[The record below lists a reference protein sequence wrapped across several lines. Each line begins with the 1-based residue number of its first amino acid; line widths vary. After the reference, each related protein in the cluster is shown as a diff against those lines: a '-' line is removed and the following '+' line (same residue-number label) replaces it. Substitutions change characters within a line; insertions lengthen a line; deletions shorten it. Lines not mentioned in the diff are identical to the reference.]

1 MRIERV
7 PLVALVGLVAVA
19 PLLISA
25 KSSPAV
31 GICEA
36 KIARVWHGRV
46 KKERADEYGKYIGD
60 AITKFRSIPGNR
72 GYQLMRESAGAEEH
86 FSVISYW
93 DSREAI
99 HAYAGADITKV
110 RPLPKDPEFL
120 IDAEPNVRN
129 YDLLV
134 VNADCPAH

>member
-1 MRIERV
+1 MRIERMA
-7 PLVALVGLVAVA
+7 LVALVGLS

-46 KKERADEYGKYIGD
+46 KTERADEYAKYIAD
-60 AITKFRSIPGNR
+60 AITKFRTIPGNR
-72 GYQLMRESAGAEEH
+72 GYQLMREPAGAETH

-93 DSREAI
+93 DSRDAI
-99 HAYAGADITKV
+99 HAYAGADIGKV
-110 RPLPKDPEFL
+110 RALPRDAELL
-120 IDAEPNVRN
+120 IDAEPTVRN

-134 VNADCPAH
+134 VNSDCPAN

>member
-1 MRIERV
+1 MRIERLA
-7 PLVALVGLVAVA
+7 LVALL
-19 PLLISA
+19 PLLVSA
-25 KSSPAV
+25 NGPSG

-46 KKERADEYGKYIGD
+46 KTERADEYAKYIAD
-60 AITKFRSIPGNR
+60 AITKFRKLPGNR
-72 GYQLMRESAGAEEH
+72 GYQLMREPAGAETH

-93 DSREAI
+93 DARDSI
-99 HAYAGADITKV
+99 HAYAGADIEKV

-120 IDAEPNVRN
+120 IDAEPTVRN

-134 VNADCPAH
+134 VNADCPAR